1 MTDQALTPSPLP
13 QGLMTRKPLADII
26 AEGEGHALGKTL
38 GPVSLTALGIGCII
52 GAGIFVLTGTA
63 AARYAGPGIMLSFV
77 IGGIACAFVGL
88 CYAELAAL
96 LPVAGS
102 TYTYTYA
109 TLGEIFAWIIGWD
122 LILEY
127 AMGAS
132 TVAVGWSGYIASLL
146 RNFGITIPP
155 QYAAAPWTE
164 VKLPDGTTVGGIVN
178 IPAALIVLALTAML
192 IGGTKELARLNNIM
206 VAIKLFVVVAFIL
219 LGAAYVTSANWHPL
233 IPTNTGE
240 FGHFGWSGVVRGASV
255 VFFAFIGFDAVSTAA
270 QEAKL
275 PQRDMPIGILGSLII
290 CTILYVLVAAVVT
303 GLVPYTE
310 LNVPD
315 PIAKAVDVIGMT
327 WFSVLIKIGALAGL
341 TTVILVLLYGQSR
354 VFFTIAKDGLLPKM
368 FSEVHPTLGTPYK
381 SQLLIGIV
389 VAIVAALT
397 PIDVLGEMVSIG
409 TLFAFALV
417 CGAVVYLRKSDA
429 EIFRP
434 FRTPAV
440 PWVPSLGIAFS
451 LLLMVFLP
459 WETWLRLI
467 VWLAIGLVLY
477 FAYGRS
483 HSVLMNGEQ
492 ALSGAYRLQPTSSV
506 CRSTSAG
513 SARRSFACQ
522 GGASV
527 SHPAIPSPSCGS
539 TMRPSPS
546 TIPAPTRRRPSSARQ
561 SIGLNRNYPL
571 SHLFSAAALQLLER
585 SEVGTQGGRDR
596 GSAQSEIPHPPLSRR
611 RIRRQH
617 GRREAARA
625 HHRSLARR
633 RNSLARPARRRDEDT
648 GTVEVT

>member
-1 MTDQALTPSPLP
+1 MANQGLITGGAGP
-13 QGLMTRKPLADII
+13 GLMTRKSVADII
-26 AEGEGHALGKTL
+26 AEGQGHALGKTL
-38 GPVSLTALGIGCII
+38 GPISITALGIGCII

-63 AARYAGPGIMLSFV
+63 AARYAGPAIMLSFV
-77 IGGIACAFVGL
+77 VGGIACAFVGL

-132 TVAVGWSGYIASLL
+132 TVAVGWSGYVASLL
-146 RNFGITIPP
+146 RNFGIYIPL
-155 QYAAAPWTE
+155 QYASAPWT
-164 VKLPDGTTVGGIVN
+164 VAKLADGTTVEGIVN
-178 IPAALIVLALTAML
+178 IPAAIIVLLLTALL

-206 VAIKLFVVVAFIL
+206 VAVKLAVVVAFIV
-219 LGAAYVTSANWHPL
+219 LGALYMKPANWHPF
-233 IPTNTGE
+233 IPENTGE
-240 FGHFGWSGVVRGASV
+240 FGHYGWSGIFRGAAV

-275 PQRDMPIGILGSLII
+275 PQRDMPIGILGSLLI

-354 VFFTIAKDGLLPKM
+354 IFFTIAHDGLLPRI
-368 FSEVHPTLGTPYK
+368 FSDVHPSLGTPYK
-381 SQLLIGIV
+381 SQLLIGVV

-440 PWVPSLGIAFS
+440 PWVPTLGIAFS
-451 LLLMVFLP
+451 ILLMVFLP

-467 VWLAIGLVLY
+467 VWLAIGLVIY

-483 HSVLMNGEQ
+483 HSVLLNG
-492 ALSGAYRLQPTSSV
+492 RK
-506 CRSTSAG
+506 
-513 SARRSFACQ
+513 
-522 GGASV
+522 
-527 SHPAIPSPSCGS
+527 
-539 TMRPSPS
+539 
-546 TIPAPTRRRPSSARQ
+546 
-561 SIGLNRNYPL
+561 
-571 SHLFSAAALQLLER
+571 
-585 SEVGTQGGRDR
+585 D
-596 GSAQSEIPHPPLSRR
+596 
-611 RIRRQH
+611 
-617 GRREAARA
+617 
-625 HHRSLARR
+625 
-633 RNSLARPARRRDEDT
+633 
-648 GTVEVT
+648 